1 MKRMWKK
8 ILAGGLICSLLLSSS
23 ALAAHPKGY
32 WPYLTAFQQAQQSG
46 DKNAMIS
53 TGEALL
59 NYYKGLPLDTDV
71 AGIRYNV
78 NYNNYAIYEGMGKM
92 EKAKEALQG
101 VIEAGTYLNFTDA
114 VIMAKERL
122 EKIDA
127 MAEVYTVSNTG
138 APYYGAKNEP
148 KSGTWIGR
156 CYTENGES
164 AAKNEAIVSFYVELG
179 SSYPSAKD
187 FDWKIQ
193 HFLDGNHAI
202 LINLNFPQEGNTV
215 SQVNSGSLDG
225 KINETLSYLSTLTCP
240 VFLRIGGE
248 MNVWTTKT
256 TPDAFKTA
264 YNKIASMARSTAP
277 NVALIFSPS
286 YASPWGEDMGVYFPD
301 PSLVDWVGASLYM
314 NKYQYAGNPT
324 SAGDANDMYFGLNQ
338 YADAVKSMEHVVKL
352 ADQYK
357 KPVIVTEQGSGYAL
371 PSGGEDL
378 SAFAVNRITESYGTL
393 NMVYPQIK
401 IMLYFDQNMG
411 SYSYQLSG
419 NSKVQAAYQQATG
432 ANPTLMTSIN
442 QTAPTFRKLNGAT
455 GLTGVIPLRSYCDVI
470 NQAVTVTYTLD
481 GVQKASVGASP
492 FAWNLDSTALSAGN
506 HTLQVQMKASN
517 GYTVNKTYQLVKG
530 ADGTVSF
537 TQQ

>member
-1 MKRMWKK
+1 
-8 ILAGGLICSLLLSSS
+8 
-23 ALAAHPKGY
+23 
-32 WPYLTAFQQAQQSG
+32 
-46 DKNAMIS
+46 
-53 TGEALL
+53 
-59 NYYKGLPLDTDV
+59 
-71 AGIRYNV
+71 
-78 NYNNYAIYEGMGKM
+78 M
-92 EKAKEALQG
+92 E
-101 VIEAGTYLNFTDA
+101 I
-114 VIMAKERL
+114 
-122 EKIDA
+122 
-127 MAEVYTVSNTG
+127 
-138 APYYGAKNEP
+138 
-148 KSGTWIGR
+148 
-156 CYTENGES
+156 
-164 AAKNEAIVSFYVELG
+164 
-179 SSYPSAKD
+179 
-187 FDWKIQ
+187 
-193 HFLDGNHAI
+193 
-202 LINLNFPQEGNTV
+202 
-215 SQVNSGSLDG
+215 
-225 KINETLSYLSTLTCP
+225 
-240 VFLRIGGE
+240 
-248 MNVWTTKT
+248 
-256 TPDAFKTA
+256 
-264 YNKIASMARSTAP
+264 
-277 NVALIFSPS
+277 
-286 YASPWGEDMGVYFPD
+286 YFPD
-301 PSLVDWVGASLYM
+301 AALVDWVGVSLY
-314 NKYQYAGNPT
+314 NNRYQNANNPK